1 MIVGGIIAVLFIWA
15 FLVMDWT
22 EDKENH

>member
-15 FLVMDWT
+15 FLLMDWT
-22 EDKENH
+22 EDKGD

>member
-1 MIVGGIIAVLFIWA
+1 MITGGIIAVLFIWA
-15 FLVMDWT
+15 FLVMDWS